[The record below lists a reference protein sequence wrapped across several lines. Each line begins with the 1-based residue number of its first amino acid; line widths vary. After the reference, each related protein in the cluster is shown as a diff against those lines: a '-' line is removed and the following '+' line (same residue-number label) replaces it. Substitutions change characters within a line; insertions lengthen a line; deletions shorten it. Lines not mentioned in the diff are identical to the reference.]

1 MIITITSARTET
13 LIIWFFIYRKIM
25 YKKYLKTLSGEI
37 LEGAVSTYTAGGA
50 MQFFISGDRMDK
62 SEMSYE
68 S

>member
-1 MIITITSARTET
+1 
-13 LIIWFFIYRKIM
+13 M

-37 LEGAVSTYTAGGA
+37 LEGAVSTYTAWGA